1 MEQLNSLI
9 NGQNTIKG
17 SSKYINEDQAQQNA
31 YTNAITN
38 AESLKN
44 KTQNPEID
52 KSAIQNAINT
62 INTAI
67 NNLNGEAKLTKAK
80 QDAKANVNNLNSL
93 TNAQK
98 ANENSS
104 IGNATTRDQVTNILN
119 GSQALDQT
127 MQKLRELVNAK
138 IKCTKQV
145 TISMKI
151 RNNKMLITMLLQMVK
166 QSLVVHKILQWTN
179 QKLNKLLIKLTLL
192 KMLYMV
198 PLNFKMIKCC

>member
-98 ANENSS
+98 QMKTALL
-104 IGNATTRDQVTNILN
+104 ATQQLEIK
-119 GSQALDQT
+119 SQ
-127 MQKLRELVNAK
+127 
-138 IKCTKQV
+138 I
-145 TISMKI
+145 
-151 RNNKMLITMLLQMVK
+151 
-166 QSLVVHKILQWTN
+166 
-179 QKLNKLLIKLTLL
+179 
-192 KMLYMV
+192 
-198 PLNFKMIKCC
+198 F